1 MSSPSLQDAA
11 ASLAAALARR
21 VDWRDADPAG
31 LPLDHALQRRVLG
44 TYAEDLAGLG
54 PDETARWVLQ
64 RLAMLEARLL
74 TVQAGQW
81 QGGVDVPP
89 FVAAARP
96 APLPEAAAP
105 ATPVVIAPV
114 VAEEAMLPTRAVV
127 LFDEALSTEGFY
139 RIEKHPKGDTFC
151 WLGPTPLASLFIP
164 KLRGPV
170 EVRLHVLYTFVPD
183 VLDATRVALDG
194 GEWTTVSVLREAGD
208 IVLIARPPVGD
219 RSLPVTMRLDIDAV
233 RTDSPKRHGKN
244 DGRELSIAIR
254 RVEVKTVDTR

>member
-11 ASLAAALARR
+11 VSLAAALARR

-31 LPLDHALQRRVLG
+31 LPLDQALQRRVLS
-44 TYAEDLAGLG
+44 TYAEDLAGLS
-54 PDETARWVLQ
+54 PEETARWVLQ
-64 RLAMLEARLL
+64 RMAMLEARLL

-89 FVAAARP
+89 FVAARP

-105 ATPVVIAPV
+105 AIAPV
-114 VAEEAMLPTRAVV
+114 VAEEAMLPTRAIV

-170 EVRLHVLYTFVPD
+170 EVRLYVLYTFVPD
-183 VLDATRVALDG
+183 VLDTTRVALDG
-194 GEWTTVSVLREAGD
+194 GAWTTVSVLREAGD
-208 IVLIARPPVGD
+208 IILVARPPVGES
-219 RSLPVTMRLDIDAV
+219 SLPVTMRLDIDAI
-233 RTDSPKRHGKN
+233 RTDSPKRQGKN

-254 RVEVKTVDTR
+254 RVEVKTIDAR